1 VDAHVSHLFAELI
14 AEDSIAVA
22 QQVTR
27 QLVKGKGLPQLLSR
41 PLCGGVGDHIEVE
54 NATPV
59 MGQYQKHVKYL
70 ETRVGTVKKSMETIC
85 VRWFPRKV
93 RQV

>member
-1 VDAHVSHLFAELI
+1 MFAEFI
-14 AEDSIAVA
+14 AEHSIAVA

-41 PLCGGVGDHIEVE
+41 PLCDGVGGHIAVQ

-70 ETRVGTVKKSMETIC
+70 GFVEKLVNNIQEKHFCGPLQAI
-85 VRWFPRKV
+85 
-93 RQV
+93 